1 MTEFLA
7 SSALFA
13 VALTF
18 FAYELGR
25 LCQQKLRLPIFNPI
39 LIAAVL
45 TAVVLAAAGIPNETY
60 QSHCEA
66 FSWLLT
72 PATVCLAIPLHAQF
86 RRLRYDLPAILAGV
100 VAGTLTSLGC
110 VWGLAVL
117 FRLDSVLTLSLLPK
131 SITTAMGI
139 AVSEAAGG
147 APALTTGLETVE
159 GSSGDLTGLATL
171 TCAQASSSFRILAGS
186 GTTGSNSQLL
196 LSNPGDAAVQAK
208 VTVMTPSGESAEPT
222 ELSIRAGQQ
231 RAVRLGGLAGGAE
244 SLAVDVTVDGGVLA
258 GSVQES
264 VLDGLKPQGI
274 DLAAGG
280 ASASRQQVLTG
291 LSGKDARVRVAN
303 PSSDLA
309 EVSLKAY
316 GPDGEID
323 IPRSSM
329 TVVGRGVAEAELGDL
344 EDVSL
349 VIDSDQRIQAGGF
362 IGQDGEDGASDFGSI
377 KTTDSLAETQLMALP
392 RTGSS
397 SLQLSPG
404 QGQVQVQGMLDDGS
418 LTDGQVVDLN
428 PTGTTVLDP
437 AEVSD
442 EPVRALVIKGA
453 QASGSQADG
462 VHATLVV
469 TTDDGIS
476 TVAPAPAPAGV
487 AYRDIRLG

>member
-1 MTEFLA
+1 MRHLRSIVTFSAIAVPGVLVATTSFLTPLTPGTLDRSPEQVRMPTADTQVVCPGPLLTDTEAEGTDAEFVDDSEVSTRVVSA
-7 SSALFA
+7 SAPIGAADGSTSSARLQ
-13 VALTF
+13 VAD
-18 FAYELGR
+18 LGGSVD
-25 LCQQKLRLPIFNPI
+25 FDN
-39 LIAAVL
+39 
-45 TAVVLAAAGIPNETY
+45 AAGQGFVTG
-60 QSHCEA
+60 
-66 FSWLLT
+66 
-72 PATVCLAIPLHAQF
+72 
-86 RRLRYDLPAILAGV
+86 D
-100 VAGTLTSLGC
+100 
-110 VWGLAVL
+110 
-117 FRLDSVLTLSLLPK
+117 DSIDSTKLVTGFARP
-131 SITTAMGI
+131 
-139 AVSEAAGG
+139 G

-196 LSNPGDAAVQAK
+196 LSNPGDVAVQAK

-222 ELSIRAGQQ
+222 ELSIKAGQQ
-231 RAVRLGGLAGGAE
+231 RAVRLGGLAAGAE

-258 GSVQES
+258 GSVQET

-280 ASASRQQVLTG
+280 ASASRQQVVTG

-323 IPRSSM
+323 LPRSSM
-329 TVVGRGVAEAELGDL
+329 TVVGQGVAEAELGDL

-349 VIDSDQRIQAGGF
+349 VIDSDQRVQAGGF